1 MRLRCSS
8 LHRWGEWG
16 GGWGGGQFSRLWM
29 KPVQQ
34 STSLDGISSSL
45 LQKSPY
51 NIQTVGGP
59 ACPLQAGSA
68 GLPVGAGFTKVTGHK
83 PPWVPGFLWP
93 EKALKGAG
101 RFHGTVRL
109 WTLGLSRV
117 YIYIYFFLQFS
128 PDWMLQVRIEDDV
141 WPTTSE
147 WQLTLSVRAD
157 LRTLSAQITAPLA
170 RLSSPN
176 PHKEKRTEGKG
187 ALTGTSMGRKKVLG
201 FARITRKKSSGEHV
215 RGMRYEP
222 ISPGYC
228 TVRNYARVFLVFFF
242 NVVFSFGNTS
252 LTQSTRVTFVLVG

>member
-45 LQKSPY
+45 LQKKS
-51 NIQTVGGP
+51 IQRSDGRW
-59 ACPLQAGSA
+59 S
-68 GLPVGAGFTKVTGHK
+68 GLPPAGRQRRAAGGGRVYKGYRSQASLS
-83 PPWVPGFLWP
+83 PWVSL
-93 EKALKGAG
+93 ARKGSE
-101 RFHGTVRL
+101 RSGTVSWNCPSL
-109 WTLGLSRV
+109 HYGTEPGLYL
-117 YIYIYFFLQFS
+117 YIFLQFS